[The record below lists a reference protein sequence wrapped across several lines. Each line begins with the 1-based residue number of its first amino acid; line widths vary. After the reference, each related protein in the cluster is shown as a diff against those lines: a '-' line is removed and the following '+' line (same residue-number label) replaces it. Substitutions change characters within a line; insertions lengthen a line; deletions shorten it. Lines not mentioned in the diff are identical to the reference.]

1 MEVPQVSN
9 KQWHEV
15 ESDWDRKRRY
25 EKKADKFHKKS
36 VKLRKKAKA
45 IEDSHPDWYKG
56 PGTGHP

>member
-1 MEVPQVSN
+1 MSN

-56 PGTGHP
+56 PGTGHL